1 MTDDISSFVRRQPA
15 VPNLS
20 RSCESS
26 GAFGGLARALRPSPT
41 LLGVVAVVALWFL
54 RRPYV
59 GVWHDARI
67 YMGKGLAD
75 LDPAG
80 VGADLFFKYDAQSS
94 FSVFSRI
101 VDALIPLMGYGRA
114 GLFLTILALALW
126 LAALAGLT
134 LRLASGRLFWAILV
148 AVAAARG
155 SYGAFEILHWAESFP
170 TPRPFAEA
178 AVLAALSALLAR
190 AHGRMTLLLL
200 LAAAFHPL
208 MALAGAGT
216 AYVDFCLRD
225 RRWLYLGLAGLV
237 AALVAALAGA
247 PLLTHLVERYDPQ
260 WLLMLR
266 LRSSYLFPSMW
277 GEAAYAPILVQTA
290 TLGFAAFTSPPRLKR
305 FFLAVLVASL
315 GGLAVSYLFG
325 DLLPLVLVVQAQS
338 WRMLWLLSL
347 FGVVATCF
355 CVPRLWTQ
363 GPAGRAALGLFA
375 IAWIGP
381 DGYES
386 AFLCAAAIV
395 LYLSRDA
402 ISLRLARLFACAVAS
417 VAALYVLGALGVYAF
432 AAYKGWRE
440 ASPAGLSA
448 AQLFSSSPLAPT
460 AITLLALAWASTE
473 FRLPYRFLGGVA
485 ATLALLLCLGW
496 SAQTPLERAF
506 ADDRRPRDLEEM
518 LAAHPGEVLWIGENE
533 APWLLLGRANWT
545 SYLQGGGAVFSRPL
559 AMAFADRM
567 LALRENDWID
577 RGLFEPAHRKGA
589 VETALPELTREKVQR
604 ICARA
609 DAPAWILASVNAP
622 GDVAPELSARFWRGP
637 TKYVPHRDAN
647 GTRVWDEAKDTAV
660 IDCAAFRS

>member
-15 VPNLS
+15 VPSLS
-20 RSCESS
+20 RPAETSR
-26 GAFGGLARALRPSPT
+26 GVAALARALRPSPT
-41 LLGVVAVVALWFL
+41 LLGVVAIVALWFL

-75 LDPAG
+75 LDPVG

-114 GLFLTILALALW
+114 GLFLTVLALTLW

-134 LRLASGRLFWAILV
+134 LRLASGRLAWAILV
-148 AVAAARG
+148 AVAASRG
-155 SYGAFEILHWAESFP
+155 AYGAFEILHYAESFP

-190 AHGRMTLLLL
+190 AHGRMILLLL
-200 LAAAFHPL
+200 IAAAFHPL

-216 AYVDFCLRD
+216 VYVDFCLRD
-225 RRWLYLGLAGLV
+225 RRWLSLALAGLV
-237 AALVAALAGA
+237 AALAAGFAGA

-277 GEAAYAPILVQTA
+277 GEAAYAPILVQAA
-290 TLGFAAFTSPPRLKR
+290 TLGFAAFTSPPRLRR
-305 FFLAVLVASL
+305 FFLSVLVASL

-347 FGVVATCF
+347 FGVVAMCF

-363 GPAGRAALGLFA
+363 GPAGRAALGLFVL
-375 IAWIGP
+375 AWIGP
-381 DGYES
+381 EGYES
-386 AFLCAAAIV
+386 SFFCAAAIA
-395 LYLSRDA
+395 LYLSRNA
-402 ISLRLARLFACAVAS
+402 ISLRIARLLAQTIAGL
-417 VAALYVLGALGVYAF
+417 AALYVLGTLGVDAF

-440 ASPAGLSA
+440 ASPAGLTA

-485 ATLALLLCLGW
+485 GLLALLLCLSW
-496 SAQTPLERAF
+496 SARPPLERAY

-518 LAAHPGEVLWIGENE
+518 LAAHPGDVLWIGENE

-567 LALRENDWID
+567 LALRENEWIE

-604 ICARA
+604 LCARA
-609 DAPAWILASVNAP
+609 DAPAWILASVKSRAEVP
-622 GDVAPELSARFWRGP
+622 PELGAKFWRGP
-637 TKYVPHRDAN
+637 TKWIPHRDAN
-647 GTRVWDEAKDTAV
+647 GTRIWDEAKDTAV
-660 IDCAAFRS
+660 IACADFRS